1 MIRRSLA
8 LVCAAFLAGVAG
20 HALAQS
26 DAAGAKTEVKADSNA
41 TNADAK
47 ETNADAKVAKADTK
61 KATSKEKSVN
71 GAGTM
76 PVKPAIAPAHVTVQ
90 HILIGFA
97 GSVPGK
103 GITRTQAQAKELAY
117 QILERARKGENFDE
131 LVKKYTD
138 DSPPGIYKMSATG
151 VNHAQDEFPREQMV
165 PAFGNVGFNI
175 IPGNI
180 GIADYDPKASPF
192 GWHIIKRLK

>member
-1 MIRRSLA
+1 MTRRSLA
-8 LVCAAFLAGVAG
+8 LLFAAFLAVAAG
-20 HALAQS
+20 HALAQ
-26 DAAGAKTEVKADSNA
+26 DAATNAKTEVKADA
-41 TNADAK
+41 KTDADAK
-47 ETNADAKVAKADTK
+47 GTDADTKVAKADTK
-61 KATSKEKSVN
+61 KSTKEKSVN
-71 GAGTM
+71 AAGTM
-76 PVKPAIAPAHVTVQ
+76 PVKPAVAPAHVTVQ

-151 VNHAQDEFPREQMV
+151 ANHGADEFPREQMV

-175 IPGNI
+175 SPGNI

>member
-1 MIRRSLA
+1 MIRRCIA
-8 LVCAAFLAGVAG
+8 LVCAAFLAGAAT

-26 DAAGAKTEVKADSNA
+26 DAAATDTKTEAKTDTQQAKA
-41 TNADAK
+41 ADAQ
-47 ETNADAKVAKADTK
+47 EAKAETK
-61 KATSKEKSVN
+61 KPTTKEKSVN
-71 GAGTM
+71 ASGTM
-76 PVKPAIAPAHVTVQ
+76 PVKPAVAPAHVTVQ

-175 IPGNI
+175 SPGNI

>member
-1 MIRRSLA
+1 MIRRSIA
-8 LVCAAFLAGVAG
+8 LVCAAFLMGVAG

-26 DAAGAKTEVKADSNA
+26 DAAAGAKTEVKAEAKAN
-41 TNADAK
+41 TDAK
-47 ETNADAKVAKADTK
+47 EAKADTK
-61 KATSKEKSVN
+61 TSTKKEKSVN
-71 GAGTM
+71 ASGTM
-76 PVKPAIAPAHVTVQ
+76 PAKPAVAPAHVTVQ

-103 GITRTQAQAKELAY
+103 GITRTQEQAKELAY

-151 VNHAQDEFPREQMV
+151 VNHAADEFPREQMV

-175 IPGNI
+175 SPGNI